1 MTESLANIDA
11 LTPAEM
17 VEKAGKSGVKK
28 AALPIVNLLPLS
40 FLAGTYIAFGAMFA
54 SVVATGM
61 SGEWPYGF
69 MKLLQGLV
77 FSMGLI
83 LVVVGGGELFT
94 GNVLLV
100 VAWAQKK
107 ISLLL
112 LLRNWLIVYIGNF
125 IGSLTVV
132 FLILISKEY
141 IASKG
146 ALGSLMLSTANAKVQ
161 YGFLQALVLGILCNI
176 MVCLA
181 VWLTYSGRTTTDKI
195 LAIIFPITFFIA
207 AGFEHSVANMYI
219 IPLGLLLKAFDPT
232 FVSSLNLELTHLTWN
247 SFFIINLLPVTLGNI
262 IGGGFFV
269 GILYLWS
276 YRKPQNKI

>member
-1 MTESLANIDA
+1 MTDSQITLDA
-11 LTPAEM
+11 LPPAEM
-17 VEKAGKSGVKK
+17 VAKAGGIGEKK
-28 AALPIVNLLPLS
+28 AALPLANLLPLS
-40 FLAGTYIAFGAMFA
+40 FLAGTYIAFGAVFA

-61 SGEWPYGF
+61 AGVCPYGF

-107 ISLLL
+107 ISLLR
-112 LLRNWLIVYIGNF
+112 LLRNWLLVYIGNF
-125 IGSLTVV
+125 IGSITVV
-132 FLILISKEY
+132 FLILLSKEY
-141 IASKG
+141 MASKG
-146 ALGSLMLSTANAKVQ
+146 ALGTLMLSTANAKVQ
-161 YGFLQALVLGILCNI
+161 YGFFQALALGILCNI

-219 IPLGLLLKAFDPT
+219 IPLGLLLKAFDPS
-232 FVSSLNLELTHLTWN
+232 FVASSGLDLAHLTWN
-247 SFFIINLLPVTLGNI
+247 AFIFKNLIPVTLGNI
-262 IGGGFFV
+262 LGGGFFV
-269 GILYLWS
+269 GLLYLWS
-276 YRKPQNKI
+276 YRKTGQ

>member
-1 MTESLANIDA
+1 MSDSLANMDA

-17 VEKAGKSGVKK
+17 VDKAGNIGVKK
-28 AALPIVNLLPLS
+28 AALSLNNLLPLS
-40 FLAGTYIAFGAMFA
+40 FLAGTYIAFGAVFA

-61 SGEWPYGF
+61 SGVWPYGI

-100 VAWAQKK
+100 VAWAQRK
-107 ISLLL
+107 ISLLR

-125 IGSLTVV
+125 IGSITVV
-132 FLILISKEY
+132 FLIIISKEY
-141 IASKG
+141 LVSKG
-146 ALGSLMLSTANAKVQ
+146 ALGALMLSTANAKVQ
-161 YGFLQALVLGILCNI
+161 YGFIQALVLGILCNI

-181 VWLTYSGRTTTDKI
+181 VWLTYSGRSTTDKI
-195 LAIIFPITFFIA
+195 LAILFPITFFIA

-219 IPLGLLLKAFDPT
+219 IPLGLLLKSIDPM
-232 FVSSLNLELTHLTWN
+232 FVASLNIDLTPLTWYAFLVN
-247 SFFIINLLPVTLGNI
+247 NLLPVTLGNI

-276 YRKPQNKI
+276 YRKIRS

>member
-1 MTESLANIDA
+1 MSDSLANMDA

-17 VEKAGKSGVKK
+17 VDKAGNIGVKK
-28 AALPIVNLLPLS
+28 AALSLNNLLPLS
-40 FLAGTYIAFGAMFA
+40 FLAGTYIAFGAAFA

-61 SGEWPYGF
+61 SGVWPYGI

-100 VAWAQKK
+100 VAWAQRK
-107 ISLLL
+107 ISLLR

-125 IGSLTVV
+125 IGSITVV
-132 FLILISKEY
+132 FLIIISKEY
-141 IASKG
+141 LVSKG
-146 ALGSLMLSTANAKVQ
+146 ALGALMLSTANAKVQ
-161 YGFLQALVLGILCNI
+161 YGFIQALVLGILCNI

-181 VWLTYSGRTTTDKI
+181 VWLTYSGRSTTDKI
-195 LAIIFPITFFIA
+195 LAILFPITFFIA

-219 IPLGLLLKAFDPT
+219 IPLGLLLKSIDPM
-232 FVSSLNLELTHLTWN
+232 FVASLNIDLTPLTWYAFLVN
-247 SFFIINLLPVTLGNI
+247 NLLPVTLGNI

-276 YRKPQNKI
+276 YRKIRS

>member
-1 MTESLANIDA
+1 MTDTQVNMDA

-17 VEKAGKSGVKK
+17 VEKAGSLGVKK
-28 AALPIVNLLPLS
+28 AALPLFNLLPLS
-40 FLAGTYIAFGAMFA
+40 FLAGTYIAFGAVFA
-54 SVVATGM
+54 SVVSTGM
-61 SGEWPYGF
+61 PGEWPYGF

-77 FSMGLI
+77 FSLGLI

-94 GNVLLV
+94 GNILLV

-107 ISLLL
+107 ISLLR

-125 IGSLTVV
+125 IGSITVV
-132 FLILISKEY
+132 FLIIISKEY
-141 IASKG
+141 MASKG
-146 ALGSLMLSTANAKVQ
+146 ALGALMVSTANAKVQ
-161 YGFLQALVLGILCNI
+161 YGFMQALVLGILCNI

-181 VWLTYSGRTTTDKI
+181 VWLTYSGRSTTDKI

-219 IPLGLLLKAFDPT
+219 IPLGLILKTIDPT
-232 FVSSLNLELTHLTWN
+232 FVATLNLDLTHLTWP
-247 SFFIINLLPVTLGNI
+247 SFLLGNLLPVTLGNI

-269 GILYLWS
+269 GLLYVWS
-276 YRKPQNKI
+276 YRKSRI

>member
-1 MTESLANIDA
+1 MTESLVNIDA

-17 VEKAGKSGVKK
+17 VEKAGNLGIKK
-28 AALPIVNLLPLS
+28 AALPLMNLLPLA
-40 FLAGTYIAFGAMFA
+40 FLAGTYIAFGAVFA

-61 SGEWPYGF
+61 PGEWPYGF

-100 VAWAQKK
+100 IAWAQKK
-107 ISLLL
+107 IGLLS
-112 LLRNWLIVYIGNF
+112 LLRNWLFVYIGNF
-125 IGSLTVV
+125 VGSLTVV

-141 IASKG
+141 LASKG
-146 ALGSLMLSTANAKVQ
+146 ALGALMLSTANAKVQ
-161 YGFLQALVLGILCNI
+161 YGFMQALVLGILCNI

-181 VWLTYSGRTTTDKI
+181 VWLTYSGRSTTDKI

-219 IPLGLLLKAFDPT
+219 IPLGLLLNVIDPG
-232 FVSSLNLELTHLTWN
+232 FVASLSLDLTHLTWN
-247 SFFIINLLPVTLGNI
+247 SFLVGNLLPVTLGNI

-269 GILYLWS
+269 GVLNLWS
-276 YRKPQNKI
+276 YRKPQK

>member
-1 MTESLANIDA
+1 MSELQINLDA

-17 VEKAGKSGVKK
+17 VEKAGSIGVKK
-28 AALPIVNLLPLS
+28 AALPLANLLPLA

-61 SGEWPYGF
+61 PGVWPYGF

-83 LVVVGGGELFT
+83 FVVVAGGELFT

-107 ISLLL
+107 INLMH
-112 LLRNWLIVYIGNF
+112 LLRNWLFVFIGNF
-125 IGSLTVV
+125 IGSITVV
-132 FLILISKEY
+132 FLIILSKAY
-141 IASKG
+141 MVSKG
-146 ALGSLMLSTANAKVQ
+146 ELGSLMLSTANAKVQ
-161 YGFLQALVLGILCNI
+161 YSFLQAVALGILCNI

-181 VWLTYSGRTTTDKI
+181 VWLTYSGRSTTDKI
-195 LAIIFPITFFIA
+195 LAIIFPIAFFIA

-219 IPLGLLLKAFDPT
+219 IPLGLLLKSIDPV
-232 FVSSLNLELTHLTWN
+232 FVASVNLDLVHLTWN
-247 SFFIINLLPVTLGNI
+247 SFLFGNLLPVTLGNI

-276 YRKPQNKI
+276 YKKLQR

>member
-1 MTESLANIDA
+1 MSDSLVNMDA
-11 LTPAEM
+11 LTPSEM
-17 VEKAGKSGVKK
+17 VEKAGSIGIQK
-28 AALPIVNLLPLS
+28 AALPIINVLPLS
-40 FLAGTYIAFGAMFA
+40 FLAGTYIAFGAVFA
-54 SVVATGM
+54 SVVAIGM
-61 SGEWPYGF
+61 DGVWPQGF
-69 MKLLQGLV
+69 VKMLQGVV

-100 VAWAQKK
+100 IVWAQKK
-107 ISLLL
+107 IGLLG

-125 IGSLTVV
+125 IGSITVV
-132 FLILISKEY
+132 MLILLSREY
-141 IASKG
+141 RVSDG
-146 ALGSLMLSTANAKVQ
+146 ALGSIMLSTANAKVQ
-161 YGFLQALVLGILCNI
+161 YGFMEALTLGILCNI

-181 VWLTYSGRTTTDKI
+181 VWLSYSGRTTTDKI

-219 IPLGLLLKAFDPT
+219 IPLGLMMKSFDPA
-232 FVSSLNLELTHLTWN
+232 FVSTLGLDLTNLSWV
-247 SFFIINLLPVTLGNI
+247 SFLLRNLLPVTLGNI

-276 YRKPQNKI
+276 YRKPKI

>member
-1 MTESLANIDA
+1 MTESQVNLDA
-11 LTPAEM
+11 LPPAEM
-17 VEKAGKSGVKK
+17 VEKAGSLGVKK
-28 AALPIVNLLPLS
+28 AALPLGNLLPLS
-40 FLAGTYIAFGAMFA
+40 FLAGTYIAFGAAFA

-61 SGEWPYGF
+61 PGFWPYGF

-83 LVVVGGGELFT
+83 LVVVAGGELFT

-107 ISLLL
+107 ISLIC
-112 LLRNWLIVYIGNF
+112 LLRNWLFVYIGNF

-132 FLILISKEY
+132 AMILISKAY
-141 IASKG
+141 MASNG
-146 ALGSLMLSTANAKVQ
+146 ALGTLILSTANAKVQ
-161 YGFLQALVLGILCNI
+161 YGFMQALVLGILCNI

-195 LAIIFPITFFIA
+195 LAILFPITFFIA

-219 IPLGLLLKAFDPT
+219 IPLGLLLKVVDPAFVA
-232 FVSSLNLELTHLTWN
+232 FLSLDLTHLTWN
-247 SFFIINLLPVTLGNI
+247 SFLVGNLLPVTLGNI

-276 YRKPQNKI
+276 YRKPQK

>member
-1 MTESLANIDA
+1 MNESQGNLDA

-17 VEKAGKSGVKK
+17 VEKAGTIGVKK
-28 AALPIVNLLPLS
+28 SALPLSNLLPLAI
-40 FLAGTYIAFGAMFA
+40 LAGTYIAFGAVFA

-100 VAWAQKK
+100 IAWAQRK
-107 ISLLL
+107 ISLLRM
-112 LLRNWLIVYIGNF
+112 LRNWLFVYIGNF

-132 FLILISKEY
+132 CLILVSKEY
-141 IASKG
+141 LASKG
-146 ALGSLMLSTANAKVQ
+146 ALGALMLSTANAKVQ
-161 YGFLQALVLGILCNI
+161 YGFTQALVLGILCNI

-219 IPLGLLLKAFDPT
+219 IPLGLLLKTVDPAF
-232 FVSSLNLELTHLTWN
+232 VASLSLDLTHLTWS
-247 SFFIINLLPVTLGNI
+247 SFLFGNLLPVTLGNI

-276 YRKPQNKI
+276 YRKPQK